1 MGQQQLLLLVLAAI
15 IVGVGVLVGV
25 NMFQE
30 NAAQANF
37 DAVRQDCLTFAAAA
51 QAWAKRP
58 VAMGGGGQNFTNFSW
73 GDINRTPDAGPF
85 VNENGSYAVSAP
97 GVTSVTITG
106 TGKEDPDGDGTVLSV
121 TVVVTSNGVTVTQA
135 D

>member
-37 DAVRQDCLTFAAAA
+37 DAVRQDCLTFASRA

-58 VAMGGGGQNFTNFSW
+58 VAMGGGGQDFTNFDW
-73 GDINRTPDAGPF
+73 ADINLSPAAGPF
-85 VNENGSYAVSAP
+85 VNENGSYAISAN
-97 GVTSVTITG
+97 GVTSTTITG
-106 TGKEDPDGDGTVLSV
+106 TGKESPDGDATPLSV

>member
-37 DAVRQDCLTFAAAA
+37 DAVRQDCLTFASAA

-58 VAMGGGGQNFTNFSW
+58 VAMGGGGQNFTAFDWPS
-73 GDINRTPDAGPF
+73 INRTPAGGPF
-85 VNENGSYAVSAP
+85 VNENGSYAITAG

-106 TGKEDPDGDGTVLSV
+106 TGKESLDGDATPLSV
-121 TVVVTSNGVTVTQA
+121 TVVVTTNGVTVTQA